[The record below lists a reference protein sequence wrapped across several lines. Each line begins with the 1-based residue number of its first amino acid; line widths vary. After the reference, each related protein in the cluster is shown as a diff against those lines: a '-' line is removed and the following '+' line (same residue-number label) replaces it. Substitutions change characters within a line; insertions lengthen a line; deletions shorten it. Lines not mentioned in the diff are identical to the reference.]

1 MNPLLVIGALGI
13 GGYLLTKAGDD
24 PSKQVPADAN
34 ALLGTVLA
42 PSMTDPAQLG
52 QFMNVFLAAAKNQ
65 TTSAGAHRLAL
76 YALVTALK
84 RAMVAKGAQPNPLEL
99 LAIAYAPSSWADHQ
113 SDGLAD
119 SERAVSDALAADM
132 TSAAAL
138 KTYIAALQQSAAN
151 SKLTKAQQKRI
162 IAQALALQAKLI
174 TLVNGAAFEPA
185 TYMAIAKMTG
195 GAFAKY
201 LADSSQSGASILRYA
216 V

>member
-1 MNPLLVIGALGI
+1 MNPLFVIGALGF
-13 GGYLLTKAGDD
+13 GGYLLMKAGDD

-52 QFMNVFLAAAKNQ
+52 QSMNVFIAAANNQ
-65 TTSAGAHRLAL
+65 KSAAGQLRLTL

-84 RAMVAKGAQPNPLEL
+84 RAMLMKGAQPNPLEL
-99 LAIAYAPSSWADHQ
+99 LAIAYAPSEWPEHQ
-113 SDGLAD
+113 PDGLVD
-119 SERAVSDALAADM
+119 SERAVRDALAVDM

-138 KTYIAALQQSAAN
+138 KTYIASLQQSAAN

-174 TLVNGAAFEPA
+174 ALVNGATFGRDA
-185 TYMAIAKMTG
+185 YMAIAKMTG

-201 LADSSQSGASILRYA
+201 LSDATQSGASILRYA

>member
-1 MNPLLVIGALGI
+1 MNPLLVIGALGF
-13 GGYLLTKAGDD
+13 GGYLLMKAGDD

-42 PSMTDPAQLG
+42 PSMTDPAQLT
-52 QFMNVFLAAAKNQ
+52 QFASVFLA
-65 TTSAGAHRLAL
+65 SAGNQKSRGSQGRLFM
-76 YALVTALK
+76 YALATMLK
-84 RAMVAKGAQPNPLEL
+84 RAMLAKGAQPNPLEL
-99 LAIAYAPSSWADHQ
+99 LAIAYAPTEWADHQ
-113 SDGLAD
+113 PDGLVD
-119 SERAVSDALAADM
+119 SERAVRDALAADM
-132 TSAAAL
+132 NSAAAL

-174 TLVNGAAFEPA
+174 MLVNGASFGPDS
-185 TYMAIAKMTG
+185 YMAIAKMTG

-201 LADSSQSGASILRYA
+201 LADSSQSGASILRYT